1 MILTFLIIT
10 LTFLNIFLTNFNGSV
25 EFAVCSGITFRE
37 GSYRMKTGLPICSIN
52 PWTVFRMVGN
62 FSGGYCQTDCNF
74 NFNNNVYF
82 TADIYMNSSFNFSF
96 FTATK
101 RFTCF
106 YEKYET

>member
-1 MILTFLIIT
+1 MILAFLIIT

-37 GSYRMKTGLPICSIN
+37 GSYLMKTGLPICSIN
-52 PWTVFRMVGN
+52 PWTVLRMVGD
-62 FSGGYCQTDCNF
+62 FSGGYSQTDCNF
-74 NFNNNVYF
+74 NFNNVYI

-106 YEKYET
+106 YEEYET